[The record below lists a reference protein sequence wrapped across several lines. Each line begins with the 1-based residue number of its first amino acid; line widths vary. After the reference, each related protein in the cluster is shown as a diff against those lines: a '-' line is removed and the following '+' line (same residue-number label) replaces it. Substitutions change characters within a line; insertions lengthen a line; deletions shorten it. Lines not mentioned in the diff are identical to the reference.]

1 VSERSV
7 NFDRAAEYYDRTRV
21 TDPEALA
28 ETLGLL
34 EREVGGRGR
43 GRVLEIGV
51 GTGALAVPLW
61 ERGVDVVGVD
71 VSTAMLAQLRRKSV
85 TMPVVAA
92 DATTLPFP
100 DGVIGSAYA
109 RWVLHLIPAWRDVV
123 RELMRVVRDGGV
135 IVIEPG
141 GYRGDWL
148 DVWQRIEA
156 ELGPAVRHIGL
167 SIHDGDFA
175 ELDAAFA
182 EHGATPRDAPR
193 LDVRSADTL
202 GAFFDQARDRS
213 FSWTWRVDPDVL
225 RAGLDAV
232 EAWAHET
239 YGDDLDAV
247 GSQMQMVWRIYDLPS
262 SSLR

>member
-1 VSERSV
+1 MSDASV

-21 TDPEALA
+21 TDPAALA
-28 ETLGLL
+28 ETIGLL
-34 EREVGGRGR
+34 ERELGGRGR
-43 GRVLEIGV
+43 LLEIGV
-51 GTGALAVPLW
+51 GTGALAVPL
-61 ERGVDVVGVD
+61 EDRGVDVVGAD
-71 VSTAMLAQLRRKSV
+71 VSTAMLAQLRRKSA
-85 TMPVVAA
+85 TMPIVAA
-92 DATTLPFP
+92 DATVLPFP
-100 DGVIGSAYA
+100 DDAFGGAYA

-123 RELMRVVRDGGV
+123 VELARAVRPGGV

-167 SIHDGDFA
+167 DVHEGDFT
-175 ELDAAFA
+175 ELDRVFAA
-182 EHGATPRDAPR
+182 HGAIPRDAPR
-193 LDVRSADTL
+193 VNVRSADTL
-202 GAFFDQARDRS
+202 GAFFEQARERS
-213 FSWTWRVDPDVL
+213 FSWTWRVEPDVL

-247 GSQMQMVWRIYDLPS
+247 GSQMQMVWRIYDLP
-262 SSLR
+262 

>member
-28 ETLGLL
+28 ETLSLL
-34 EREVGGRGR
+34 ERELGGR

-51 GTGALAVPLW
+51 GTGALAVPLS
-61 ERGVDVVGVD
+61 EGGLDIVGVD
-71 VSTAMLAQLRRKSV
+71 VSTAMLAQLRRKSEGL
-85 TMPVVAA
+85 PIAAA
-92 DATTLPFP
+92 DAMRLPLRDDAF
-100 DGVIGSAYA
+100 GAAYA
-109 RWVLHLIPAWRDVV
+109 RWVLHLIPGWRDVV
-123 RELMRVVRDGGV
+123 AELTRVVRDRGV
-135 IVIEPG
+135 VVVEPG

-156 ELGPAVRHIGL
+156 ELGPAVRHVGL
-167 SIHDGDFA
+167 TVHDGDFT
-175 ELDAAFA
+175 ELDDAFA
-182 EHGATPRDAPR
+182 DHGATPRDAPR
-193 LDVRSADTL
+193 VNVRSADTL

-232 EAWAHET
+232 QAWAHET
-239 YGDDLDAV
+239 YGDDLDVV
-247 GSQMQMVWRIYDLPS
+247 GSQMQMVWRIYDLAS
-262 SSLR
+262 SPLP